1 VSGLVNDEVDAVDEA
16 ERSAGRIEVEAAG
29 QDLPRQDHH
38 HEETRDATEDGRQ
51 KHCCG
56 S

>member
-1 VSGLVNDEVDAVDEA
+1 VNDEVDAVDET
-16 ERSAGRIEVEAAG
+16 ERSAGGIEVEAAG

-38 HEETRDATEDGRQ
+38 QEETRAATEDGRQ
-51 KHCCG
+51 THCCR